1 MNITTRTQYGL
12 RALMD
17 IAFHDRNGPVQRR
30 HIALRQSIPTD
41 YMDQLLLKL
50 RAADLIH
57 SFRGREGGYHLAK
70 DANDISVLDIANAV
84 EEEST
89 VGSHLTRVGGD
100 VAYATECITDP
111 AVDFINGAIKRQLR
125 KYTLAMFLEEA
136 DDRITEAGLD
146 PVEVM
151 NIRPGRELMAKARK
165 SLPEPV
171 SNSQFVH

>member
-50 RAADLIH
+50 RAANLIH

-70 DANDISVLDIANAV
+70 DANEINVLDIANAV

-89 VGSHLTRVGGD
+89 VGSHLTRIGGD

-111 AVDFINGAIKRQLR
+111 AVDFMNGAIMRQLR

-136 DDRITEAGLD
+136 DERILEAGLD
-146 PVEVM
+146 PVEVL
-151 NIRPGRELMAKARK
+151 NTRPGRELMVKARK
-165 SLPEPV
+165 PV
-171 SNSQFVH
+171 MDQSTHGSFVH